1 MKAILKLELNKAFK
15 NPLLLFSII
24 LGSILVL
31 LSAIHVINGFN
42 DEFSTKNL
50 VEEVNRTGKLVEIQ
64 ADSYTLYNKWIG
76 AEMTSQVSIAFFYL
90 LPLLAM
96 LPCGFSLGSEINS
109 GYTKHIIPHCGR
121 KNYIF
126 AKYISAFIT
135 GGFVTS
141 ALLLLSVLIVAA
153 FIPAIAPKVFN
164 TMFYPIMHGNVLS
177 KTAFQ
182 NPLLFIF
189 SYIGID
195 IIFGGLFACMPLTAT
210 FIFRK
215 PISAVV
221 SSYILVLVC
230 DMIRSFFLYIF
241 FIEISPINLM
251 HAIPPLN
258 ESRFYMVALWYG
270 IFIVLSLPYGIYKG
284 VKYEII

>member
-1 MKAILKLELNKAFK
+1 MKAILKLELKKAFK

-24 LGSILVL
+24 LGSVLVL
-31 LSAIHVINGFN
+31 ISAIHVIRGFN
-42 DEFSTKNL
+42 DASSVKCLIDEMKK
-50 VEEVNRTGKLVEIQ
+50 TGEIIEIQ

-76 AEMTSQVSIAFFYL
+76 ADMSSPVSIAFFYL

-96 LPCGFSLGSEINS
+96 LPCGFSLGTEISS
-109 GYTKHIIPHCGR
+109 GYTKLILPRCGR
-121 KNYIF
+121 RNYIF
-126 AKYISAFIT
+126 AKYISAFIA

-177 KTAFQ
+177 KMAFQ
-182 NPLLFIF
+182 RPLMFIF

-195 IIFGGLFACMPLTAT
+195 FIFGGLFACLPLTAT
-210 FIFRK
+210 FILHK

-221 SSYILVLVC
+221 SSYILILAC

-270 IFIVLSLPYGIYKG
+270 IFLALSLPYGIYKG